1 MDTGCSGAGIC
12 NPDQLTQFH
21 MPNPNLDKEELAKF
35 EALAQ
40 RWWDR
45 EGEFKPL
52 HDINS
57 LRLDFIDSHAELAGK
72 KVLDIGCGGGILTEA
87 MTRKG
92 AEVTGIDL
100 GRASLAAAQLHANEQ
115 QLEIEYRLIS
125 AEELAGQEPESY
137 DVVTCLEMLEH
148 VPDPAAIVKACTRLL
163 KPAGHA
169 FFSTINRSPKS
180 LLFAIVG
187 AEYVLGLLPKGT
199 HQYEKLIRPGEL
211 DRWIRQAGLHT
222 AEITGMQYNPITK
235 VYRLSSDPSVNY
247 LVFASR
253 P

>member
-1 MDTGCSGAGIC
+1 
-12 NPDQLTQFH
+12 

-57 LRLDFIDSHAELAGK
+57 LRLDFIDSHAGLAGK

-137 DVVTCLEMLEH
+137 DVVT
-148 VPDPAAIVKACTRLL
+148 
-163 KPAGHA
+163 
-169 FFSTINRSPKS
+169 
-180 LLFAIVG
+180 
-187 AEYVLGLLPKGT
+187 
-199 HQYEKLIRPGEL
+199 
-211 DRWIRQAGLHT
+211 
-222 AEITGMQYNPITK
+222 
-235 VYRLSSDPSVNY
+235 
-247 LVFASR
+247 
-253 P
+253 

>member
-1 MDTGCSGAGIC
+1 
-12 NPDQLTQFH
+12 
-21 MPNPNLDKEELAKF
+21 MPNPNFDENELAKF

-40 RWWDR
+40 RWWDK

-52 HDINS
+52 HDINA
-57 LRLDFIDSHAELAGK
+57 LRLDFIDSHATLAGK
-72 KVLDIGCGGGILTEA
+72 KVLDVGCGGGILTEA
-87 MTRKG
+87 MACKG

-100 GRASLAAAQLHANEQ
+100 GRASLAAAQVHANEQ

-125 AEELAGQEPESY
+125 AEEHADREPESY

-148 VPDPAAIVKACTRLL
+148 VPDPAAIVKACARLL
-163 KPAGHA
+163 KPAGHI
-169 FFSTINRSPKS
+169 FFSTINRNPKS

-211 DRWIRQAGLHT
+211 DRWVRQAGLHT
-222 AEITGMQYNPITK
+222 TEIMGMQYNPFTR
-235 VYRLSSDPSVNY
+235 VYRLSSDLSVNY

-253 P
+253 S